1 MTFKDIL
8 KKSVLDQFQFGEVD
22 MSRILLA
29 LLFSL
34 LIALYLFLI
43 YRFFVRKSLYNINL
57 NIAIVGMTVITTA
70 IILTIQTNLIL
81 SLGMVGALSI
91 VRYRTAVKDPMD
103 LFFLFW
109 SIACGIMCGARQYVL
124 AVVVTFGLTVVIFIL
139 AKIPSLKVP
148 YIMVVNGKQ
157 EGLEEDVEAILAQY
171 CSYHK
176 ISSRN
181 ISQDSERMIIELR
194 TRKEKE
200 LIKEVSRIG
209 NEIKVS
215 LVTYEGNVTG

>member
-1 MTFKDIL
+1 MTFNDIF
-8 KKSVLDQFQFGEVD
+8 KKSILDQFQFGGGD
-22 MSRILLA
+22 MSQILVA

-43 YRFFVRKSLYNINL
+43 YRCFVRKSLYNINL

-70 IILTIQTNLIL
+70 IILTIQTNLVL

-109 SIACGIMCGARQYVL
+109 SIAAGIMCGARQYVL
-124 AVVVTFGLTVVIFIL
+124 AVVVTMGLTVVIFIL
-139 AKIPSLKVP
+139 AQIPSLRVP
-148 YIMVVNGKQ
+148 YIMVVNGDR
-157 EGLEEDVEAILAQY
+157 ESLEEAVEAILTQY

-181 ISQDSERMIIELR
+181 ISQDSERMVIELR

-200 LIKEVSRIG
+200 LIREVSRIG
-209 NEIKVS
+209 NGIKVS

>member
-8 KKSVLDQFQFGEVD
+8 KNSILDQFQFGEVD
-22 MSRILLA
+22 MSQILVA

-34 LIALYLFLI
+34 VIALYLFLI
-43 YRFFVRKSLYNINL
+43 YRCFVRKSLYNINL
-57 NIAIVGMTVITTA
+57 NIAIVGMAVITTA

-124 AVVVTFGLTVVIFIL
+124 AVVVTIGLTVVIFIL
-139 AKIPSLKVP
+139 AQIPSLRVP
-148 YIMVVNGKQ
+148 YIMVVNGNR
-157 EGLEEDVEAILAQY
+157 ESLEEAVEAILTQY

-181 ISQDSERMIIELR
+181 ITQDSERMVIELR

-200 LIKEVSRIG
+200 LIREVSQIG
-209 NEIKVS
+209 NGIKVS